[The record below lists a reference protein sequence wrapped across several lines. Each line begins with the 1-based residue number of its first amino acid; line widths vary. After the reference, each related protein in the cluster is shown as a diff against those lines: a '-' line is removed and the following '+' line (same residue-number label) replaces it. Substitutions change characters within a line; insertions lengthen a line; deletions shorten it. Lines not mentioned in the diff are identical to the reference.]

1 MLRHWLKAFRPS
13 QAGPKEATLALSIL
27 RSFSISFGL
36 LQVLS
41 IRLSSLPHL
50 TRQIFL
56 LCLSLQGG
64 VEGDADADADAENG
78 DMRAAV
84 WRAAVAKADAVG
96 EPAAEALGYSSVV
109 QLAGHLE
116 RDALALAAPKE

>member
-1 MLRHWLKAFRPS
+1 LR
-13 QAGPKEATLALSIL
+13 AL
-27 RSFSISFGL
+27 SISFGL
-36 LQVLS
+36 LQMVSTSLVSAAPHSPVFLS
-41 IRLSSLPHL
+41 
-50 TRQIFL
+50 FF
-56 LCLSLQGG
+56 SLQGG

-96 EPAAEALGYSSVV
+96 EPAAEALGYSSVA

-116 RDALALAAPKE
+116 RDALALAAGKE

>member
-1 MLRHWLKAFRPS
+1 M
-13 QAGPKEATLALSIL
+13 
-27 RSFSISFGL
+27 
-36 LQVLS
+36 LS

-64 VEGDADADADAENG
+64 VEGDADADVENG

-96 EPAAEALGYSSVV
+96 EPAAEALGYSSVA

-116 RDALALAAPKE
+116 RDALALAAGKE